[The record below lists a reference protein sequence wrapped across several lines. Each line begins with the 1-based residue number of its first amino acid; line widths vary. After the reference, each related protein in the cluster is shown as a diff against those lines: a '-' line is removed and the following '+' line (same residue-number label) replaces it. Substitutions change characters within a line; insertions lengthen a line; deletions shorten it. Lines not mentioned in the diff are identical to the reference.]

1 MRIWCGLIVGIALIT
16 LGGPRAFAERL
27 PARAYTTADGLGHD
41 RVLCVVQ
48 DSRGILWFCTVDGLS
63 RFDGHSFV
71 NYGERQGLP
80 GVPVYSFIESR
91 PGVYL
96 GRHAW
101 RARALR
107 CHPRGR
113 YRSVRHPRSWRRTGQ
128 ATAFELSS
136 RSIRH
141 SLGRWGSRALS
152 D

>member
-16 LGGPRAFAERL
+16 LCGPRAFAERL

-48 DSRGILWFCTVDGLS
+48 DSRGILWLCTVDGLS

-91 PGVYL
+91 PGVYWVGTHGGL
-96 GRHAW
+96 
-101 RARALR
+101 RASMPPAR
-107 CHPRGR
+107 PVPF
-113 YRSVRHPRSWRRTGQ
+113 RSSPTILASNRPGDR
-128 ATAFELSS
+128 F
-136 RSIRH
+136 
-141 SLGRWGSRALS
+141 
-152 D
+152 